1 MPLTGLD
8 GQTCRDTKYPE
19 PMRFLIS
26 LAAVALLA
34 ACSADEQRGGER
46 EVAVVAEPVR
56 LLADVD
62 VVEAVGTA
70 RAVRSAQIFPEV
82 SGRVSAVRFSPGAF
96 VRQGAVLV
104 ELDARAERLAL
115 KLAEVRV
122 AEARQLLAR
131 YRRIEDTGALSDSQ
145 IEAGETALA
154 AAQIERDQASLAL
167 SERTIRAP
175 FSGHVSFSEIDP
187 GDRVTP
193 TTLIAQIDQRARLFI
208 DFNAP
213 EAVFRRLRP
222 GQSVEVVP
230 FADPD
235 RTIPTTIEAVDS
247 NIELEQRSYRA
258 RAMIDNSADRFR
270 PGMSFAV
277 RFADSGQLRPAVPEA
292 AVMWTGDGS
301 SVFAVREGKA
311 VRVPITIAARRD
323 GLALLEADIA
333 KGTSIIV
340 EGVQKLREG
349 QAVTLVSPPV
359 RDAVNVEVSPS

>member
-1 MPLTGLD
+1 
-8 GQTCRDTKYPE
+8 
-19 PMRFLIS
+19 MRLLLS
-26 LAAVALLA
+26 MAAAMLLA
-34 ACSADEQRGGER
+34 ACSAEQDRGGDR
-46 EVAVVAEPVR
+46 SVAVVAEPVR
-56 LLADVD
+56 LLPDED
-62 VVEAVGTA
+62 IVEAVGTA

-82 SGRVSAVRFSPGAF
+82 SGRIAAVRFSPGAF

-122 AEARQLLAR
+122 AEAEQLLAR

-154 AAQIERDQASLAL
+154 AAQIERDQAALAL

-175 FSGHVSFSEIDP
+175 FAGHVSFSDLDP

-193 TTLIAQIDQRARLFI
+193 TTLIAQIDQRARLYV

-222 GQSVEVVP
+222 GQSVAVVA
-230 FADPD
+230 FSDPD
-235 RTIPTTIEAVDS
+235 RVIPTTIEAVDS
-247 NIELEQRSYRA
+247 TIELEQRSYRA
-258 RAMIDNSADRFR
+258 RAAIDNSADAFR

-292 AVMWTGDGS
+292 AVMWTGEGS
-301 SVFAVREGKA
+301 SVFAVKDGKA
-311 VRVPITIAARRD
+311 VRVPVTIASRRD
-323 GLALLEADIA
+323 GLALLEAKIA
-333 KGTSIIV
+333 KGTQVIV
-340 EGVQKLREG
+340 KGVQKLREG
-349 QAVTLVSPPV
+349 QSVTLVRPTAREP
-359 RDAVNVEVSPS
+359 AKVEVAPT

>member
-1 MPLTGLD
+1 M
-8 GQTCRDTKYPE
+8 
-19 PMRFLIS
+19 
-26 LAAVALLA
+26 LLA
-34 ACSADEQRGGER
+34 ACSAEQDRGGDR
-46 EVAVVAEPVR
+46 SVAVVAEPVR
-56 LLADVD
+56 LLPDED
-62 VVEAVGTA
+62 IVEAVGTA
-70 RAVRSAQIFPEV
+70 RAVRSAQIYPEV
-82 SGRVSAVRFSPGAF
+82 SGRIAAVRFSPGAF

-122 AEARQLLAR
+122 AEAEQLLAR

-154 AAQIERDQASLAL
+154 AAQIERDQAALAL

-175 FSGHVSFSEIDP
+175 FAGHVSFSDLDP

-193 TTLIAQIDQRARLFI
+193 TTLIAQIDQRARLYV

-222 GQSVEVVP
+222 GQSVEVVA
-230 FADPD
+230 FSDPD
-235 RTIPTTIEAVDS
+235 RAIPTTIEAVDS
-247 NIELEQRSYRA
+247 TIELEQRSYRA
-258 RAMIDNSADRFR
+258 RAAIDNSADTFR

-301 SVFAVREGKA
+301 SVFAVKDGKA
-311 VRVPITIAARRD
+311 VRVPVTIASRRD
-323 GLALLEADIA
+323 GLALLEAKIA
-333 KGTSIIV
+333 KGTQV
-340 EGVQKLREG
+340 VVKGVQKLREG
-349 QAVTLVSPPV
+349 QSVTLVRPTV
-359 RDAVNVEVSPS
+359 REPAKVEVAPS

>member
-1 MPLTGLD
+1 
-8 GQTCRDTKYPE
+8 
-19 PMRFLIS
+19 MRLLLS
-26 LAAVALLA
+26 MAAAMLLA
-34 ACSADEQRGGER
+34 ACSAEQDRGGDR
-46 EVAVVAEPVR
+46 SVAVVAEPVR
-56 LLADVD
+56 LLPDED
-62 VVEAVGTA
+62 IVEAVGTA

-82 SGRVSAVRFSPGAF
+82 SGRIAAVRFSPGAF

-122 AEARQLLAR
+122 AEAEQLLAR

-154 AAQIERDQASLAL
+154 AAQIERDQAALAL

-175 FSGHVSFSEIDP
+175 FAGHVSFSDLDP

-193 TTLIAQIDQRARLFI
+193 TTLIAQIDQRARLYV

-222 GQSVEVVP
+222 GQSVAVVA
-230 FADPD
+230 FSDPD
-235 RTIPTTIEAVDS
+235 RAIPTTIEAVDS
-247 NIELEQRSYRA
+247 TIELEQRSYRA
-258 RAMIDNSADRFR
+258 RAAIDNSADAFR

-292 AVMWTGDGS
+292 AVMWTGEGS
-301 SVFAVREGKA
+301 SVFAVKDGKA
-311 VRVPITIAARRD
+311 VRVPVTIASRRD
-323 GLALLEADIA
+323 GLALLEAKIA
-333 KGTSIIV
+333 KGTQVIV
-340 EGVQKLREG
+340 KGVQKLREG
-349 QAVTLVSPPV
+349 QSVTLVRPTAREP
-359 RDAVNVEVSPS
+359 AKVEVAPT

>member
-1 MPLTGLD
+1 
-8 GQTCRDTKYPE
+8 
-19 PMRFLIS
+19 MRFFLS
-26 LAAVALLA
+26 LAAVLLLA

-46 EVAVVAEPVR
+46 TVAVVAEPVR
-56 LLADVD
+56 MLADED

-82 SGRVSAVRFSPGAF
+82 SGRIAAVRFSPGAF
-96 VRQGAVLV
+96 VPQGAVLV
-104 ELDARAERLAL
+104 ELDARAEQLAL

-122 AEARQLLAR
+122 AEAEQLLGR

-154 AAQIERDQASLAL
+154 AARIERDQAALAL

-175 FSGHVSFSEIDP
+175 FAGHVSFSELDP

-193 TTLIAQIDQRARLFI
+193 TTLVAQIDQRARLYI

-222 GQSVEVVP
+222 GQSIEVVP

-235 RTIPTTIEAVDS
+235 RTIATTIQAVDS
-247 NIELEQRSYRA
+247 TIEQEQRSYRA
-258 RAMIDNSADRFR
+258 RATIDNSGDAFR
-270 PGMSFAV
+270 PGMSFSV

-301 SVFAVREGKA
+301 SVFVVREGKA
-311 VRVPITIAARRD
+311 VRVPVTIAARRE
-323 GLALLEADIA
+323 GLALLEAKIA
-333 KGTSIIV
+333 KGTPIIV
-340 EGVQKLREG
+340 KGVQKLREG
-349 QAVTLVSPPV
+349 QGVTLVKPPV
-359 RDAVNVEVSPS
+359 REAAKVEVAPS

>member
-1 MPLTGLD
+1 M
-8 GQTCRDTKYPE
+8 
-19 PMRFLIS
+19 
-26 LAAVALLA
+26 AAVMLLA
-34 ACSADEQRGGER
+34 ACSAEQDRGGDR
-46 EVAVVAEPVR
+46 SVAVVAEPVR
-56 LLADVD
+56 LLPDED
-62 VVEAVGTA
+62 IVEAVGTA
-70 RAVRSAQIFPEV
+70 RAVRSAQIYPEV
-82 SGRVSAVRFSPGAF
+82 SGRIAAVRFSPGAF

-122 AEARQLLAR
+122 AEAEQLLAR

-154 AAQIERDQASLAL
+154 AAQIERDQAALAL

-175 FSGHVSFSEIDP
+175 FAGHVSFSDLDP

-193 TTLIAQIDQRARLFI
+193 TTLIAQIDQRARLYV

-222 GQSVEVVP
+222 GQSVEVVA
-230 FADPD
+230 FSDPD
-235 RTIPTTIEAVDS
+235 RAIPTTIEAVDS
-247 NIELEQRSYRA
+247 TIELEQRSYRA
-258 RAMIDNSADRFR
+258 RAAIDNSADTFR

-301 SVFAVREGKA
+301 SVFAVKDGKA
-311 VRVPITIAARRD
+311 VRVPVTIASRRD
-323 GLALLEADIA
+323 GLALLEAKIA
-333 KGTSIIV
+333 KGTQV
-340 EGVQKLREG
+340 VVKGVQKLREG
-349 QAVTLVSPPV
+349 QSVTLVRPTV
-359 RDAVNVEVSPS
+359 REPAKVEVAPS